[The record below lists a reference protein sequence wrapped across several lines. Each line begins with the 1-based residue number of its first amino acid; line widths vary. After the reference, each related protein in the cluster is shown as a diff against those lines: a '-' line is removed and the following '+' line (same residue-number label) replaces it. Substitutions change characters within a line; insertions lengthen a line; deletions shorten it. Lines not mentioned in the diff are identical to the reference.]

1 MKTKRGRASEKCRKK
16 AGRFSD
22 FRLGTRRPRIQE
34 HTIRGGE
41 WLFPLFTLS
50 KKRKNTTWYQCS
62 LFRIC
67 VTNSPQ
73 MYFIGPRQDKARETE
88 GFFSRWLTQTQ
99 KDLNHIFLLSI
110 HRYSRSVDFQFQT
123 SQCSNGAWS
132 GELLDS
138 RHLKDFQGDGEPER
152 WRERDAEGQ
161 NAH

>member
-1 MKTKRGRASEKCRKK
+1 MPQRNTARKLGDFQTSDSEHGVRGFRNTPSEEENGCFHCLLSVKRGKTQPDISVLYLE
-16 AGRFSD
+16 FV
-22 FRLGTRRPRIQE
+22 LPI
-34 HTIRGGE
+34 
-41 WLFPLFTLS
+41 
-50 KKRKNTTWYQCS
+50 
-62 LFRIC
+62 
-67 VTNSPQ
+67 PQ
-73 MYFIGPRQDKARETE
+73 KMYFIGPRQDKARETE